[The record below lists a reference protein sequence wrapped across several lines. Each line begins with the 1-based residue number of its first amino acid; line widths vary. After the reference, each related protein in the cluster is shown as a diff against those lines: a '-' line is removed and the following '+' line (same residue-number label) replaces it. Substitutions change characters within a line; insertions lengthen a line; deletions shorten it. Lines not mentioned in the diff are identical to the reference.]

1 MTDDILQ
8 MWSKRGKS
16 SPFAVAKFGRSL
28 KVSIEKL
35 NNPFILL
42 SNFVHNESLNVK
54 TCRGWKIEHCRQ
66 YIITLCLRIQSSRVL
81 ISISINYRSWLQSV
95 PISEM
100 DTWDKNDI
108 ASLNSQH
115 FTLYNFSSDDKMTLC
130 DHLCDD
136 ENDISYNS
144 RNHNILLFACM
155 VLWLGDGLL
164 MLEAL
169 F

>member
-81 ISISINYRSWLQSV
+81 ISITTIVVGCNLFQYRKW
-95 PISEM
+95 
-100 DTWDKNDI
+100 
-108 ASLNSQH
+108 
-115 FTLYNFSSDDKMTLC
+115 TLGTKMTSPPSTLNTLHSTTFHQMTKWHSAIISAMMKMTSRTIQGIITFYYLLVWYC
-130 DHLCDD
+130 D
-136 ENDISYNS
+136 
-144 RNHNILLFACM
+144 
-155 VLWLGDGLL
+155 
-164 MLEAL
+164 
-169 F
+169 

>member
-1 MTDDILQ
+1 
-8 MWSKRGKS
+8 
-16 SPFAVAKFGRSL
+16 
-28 KVSIEKL
+28 
-35 NNPFILL
+35 
-42 SNFVHNESLNVK
+42 
-54 TCRGWKIEHCRQ
+54 
-66 YIITLCLRIQSSRVL
+66 
-81 ISISINYRSWLQSV
+81 
-95 PISEM
+95 M